1 MSDDDSLS
9 AFLDPLVRA
18 VRDVAIS
25 TWVVARI
32 SDYREFQHA
41 YERHFTDSEHLV
53 MTRDTMHW

>member
-41 YERHFTDSEHLV
+41 YERHFTDSEHLGD
-53 MTRDTMHW
+53 DT